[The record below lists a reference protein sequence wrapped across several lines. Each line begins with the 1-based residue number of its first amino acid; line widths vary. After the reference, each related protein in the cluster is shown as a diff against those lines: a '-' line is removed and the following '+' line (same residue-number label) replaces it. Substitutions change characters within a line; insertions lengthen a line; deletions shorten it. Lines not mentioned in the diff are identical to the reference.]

1 MDLKGE
7 NSPLETYDV
16 DLGVEHATRYFQ
28 KDISRMEELCRLSP
42 YDDNGRLRRD
52 VIQARCLRS
61 TEAYIKTLLWIRPKE
76 GDDQFGRQ
84 PRLMNEWKP
93 LQQKLYNL
101 LKTRRQQS
109 KPMWVILLKAR
120 QQGASTMT
128 AATLYARCATRFY
141 ERMLVVGHSDK
152 NAAELL
158 EMYKTF
164 HTYLP
169 AWMRPLTRAENRNEL
184 LFQNPSSR
192 LRSQE
197 PGLGGRISIDTAR
210 DSDAGAGYTVTGF
223 HGSEVARNGWSNASA
238 LFATLNQAMPQPH
251 VNPNTIQILESTA
264 EGQQG
269 WFYDTWNRS
278 VEGNSPY
285 VPLFVGFWEEPTYC
299 LDPPEE
305 YIGLTGKQIRADLTE
320 REVQLIDGCKERYG
334 HEITDGQLAWRR
346 WMIPKY
352 CENDPELF
360 DNQYPW
366 SPEVAFRSSG
376 VTVFAPTG
384 HASAKATIRPPSLGA
399 EMTAPLQPNPES
411 WRLKQP
417 EVTPVPSGTGGV
429 NIYAIPEYGWD
440 VVAVHDPS
448 DGYPDSDMQASQFF
462 AFRDNCRPEQ
472 IATIECRRPLHEY
485 VDQAYLLGRFCEE
498 KTGRRVLHI
507 PEANKEGTFTT
518 SRLLSYGSLVHIR
531 ENAQKVKGLLEN
543 KYGFL
548 LTKSNKPKART
559 ALARVIATQAWI
571 FHDKHTLDQIQ
582 NYVVVNRPDGSI
594 EYEGAPRGIKPGDH
608 RIRMRRKLYDDLV
621 DACMILAYVEMDVL
635 QTLDQAN
642 NEGKSAD
649 VDAALDRIVGS
660 MQYSG
665 RKALNPYGEAHNKD
679 WRN

>member
-7 NSPLETYDV
+7 HSPLETYDV
-16 DLGVEHATRYFQ
+16 DLGIEHATRYYQ
-28 KDISRMEELCRLSP
+28 KHPDRMKALCLSKP
-42 YDDNGRLRRD
+42 YDDQGRLRRD
-52 VIQARCLRS
+52 VIQARCMRS

-76 GDDQFGRQ
+76 GDDQFGRE
-84 PRLMNEWKP
+84 PRLLREWKP
-93 LQQKLYNL
+93 LQQHLYNTL
-101 LKTRRQQS
+101 RERRQNN

-128 AATLYARCATRFY
+128 AAALYARCATRFY

-169 AWMRPLTRAENRNEL
+169 DWMRPLTRAENRNEL

-192 LRSQE
+192 LRSRE

-269 WFYDTWNRS
+269 WFYDAWKRS
-278 VEGNSPY
+278 IEGTSPY
-285 VPLFVGFWEEPTYC
+285 TPLFVGFWEEPTYC

-305 YIGLTGKQIRADLTE
+305 YIGLTGKQIRSDLDE
-320 REVQLIDGCKERYG
+320 REMKLIAGLKERYNY
-334 HEITDGQLAWRR
+334 EISDGQLAWRR
-346 WMIPKY
+346 WMVPKY
-352 CENDPELF
+352 CENDPEIF

-366 SPEVAFRSSG
+366 CPEVAFRSSG
-376 VTVFAPTG
+376 VTVFDQNGIAAARG
-384 HASAKATIRPPSLGA
+384 HVRPAAIFGVMS
-399 EMTAPLQPNPES
+399 APLQPNPES
-411 WRLKQP
+411 WRLKEP
-417 EVTPVPSGTGGV
+417 ETTPVPDPKGGV
-429 NIYAIPEYGWD
+429 SIFTLPEQGWD
-440 VVAVHDPS
+440 IVAVHDPS

-472 IATIECRRPLHEY
+472 IATIECKVPLHEY

-507 PEANKEGTFTT
+507 PEANKEGAFTT
-518 SRLLSYGSLVHIR
+518 SRLLSYGGLVHIR
-531 ENAQKVKGLLEN
+531 EDAQKVRSLLEN

-548 LTKSNKPKART
+548 LTKSNKPKARN
-559 ALARVIATQAWI
+559 ALAKVMATQSWI
-571 FHDKHTLDQIQ
+571 FHDKRTLDQIQ
-582 NYVVVNRPDGSI
+582 NYVVVMRPDGSI
-594 EYEGAPRGIKPGDH
+594 DYEGAPRGMKPGGH
-608 RIRMRRKLYDDLV
+608 RVRMRRKLYDDLV

-635 QTLDQAN
+635 SVLEDAN
-642 NEGKSAD
+642 TNKSTGE

-660 MQYSG
+660 LQYEG
-665 RKALNPYGEAHNKD
+665 RKALNPYGEMVNKD
-679 WRN
+679 WSN